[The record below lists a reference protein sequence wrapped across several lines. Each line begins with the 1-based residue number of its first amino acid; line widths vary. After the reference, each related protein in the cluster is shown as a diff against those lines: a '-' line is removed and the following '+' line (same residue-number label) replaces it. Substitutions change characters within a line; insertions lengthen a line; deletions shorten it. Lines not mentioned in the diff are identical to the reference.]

1 MDWEHLNPILTDI
14 QALPECV
21 GMLPMMDHMKN
32 GFFFMRTYKKADQ
45 SEARIFYTEGSP
57 SYFKFLNIPMQGK
70 EVDEDAEGCIYV
82 SESFKQQLDKDSVQ
96 GMVELNGQ
104 SYRIIGTFKALYK
117 ESQKEGVIGSVF
129 FPGNSFGNFYFKLA
143 PGTSSDKGVR
153 RITDICRKY
162 VPDTLQIGRASCRE
176 RV

>member
-1 MDWEHLNPILTDI
+1 
-14 QALPECV
+14 
-21 GMLPMMDHMKN
+21 
-32 GFFFMRTYKKADQ
+32 
-45 SEARIFYTEGSP
+45 
-57 SYFKFLNIPMQGK
+57 MQGK

-129 FPGNSFGNFYFKLA
+129 SLISAGNMFLTLCHSK
-143 PGTSSDKGVR
+143 SVR
-153 RITDICRKY
+153 WPIINKPPKDLYISPRLR
-162 VPDTLQIGRASCRE
+162 
-176 RV
+176 